1 MSIDVIKAD
10 LLPGG
15 DSQIALDRDVVSI
28 WWADLDWFDTA
39 ITSALSDL
47 SSDECE
53 RANRYHRLVDRSRFI
68 AARSC
73 LRRILGWY
81 VDVSPDL
88 LTFEHGQHGK
98 PRLGGDA
105 AFHDVRFNLA
115 HSDKMAVFAVAI
127 GRELGIDLEW
137 IGRDVSCL
145 EIARRMFAPV
155 EQQALETLTGEDRVR
170 AFYRCWTRKEAY
182 VKATGAG
189 LSVPLDS
196 FTVSVLPGDVCC
208 VGPNSVAPDHS
219 CRLIDISSNA
229 EFAATLAL
237 FDSVKPLPRIVHYR
251 WPEPFLNPGC
261 GRLEK
266 KTNESVC
273 EGATRPSL

>member
-1 MSIDVIKAD
+1 M
-10 LLPGG
+10 PGG
-15 DSQIALDRDVVSI
+15 VITANPTQGDDLRIVPDRDAVSV
-28 WWADLDWFDTA
+28 WWANLDWSATA

-47 SSDECE
+47 SPGECE
-53 RANRYHRLVDRSRFI
+53 RADRYHRPLDRSRFI
-68 AARSC
+68 AAHSC

-81 VDVSPDL
+81 VDVLPDL
-88 LTFEHGQHGK
+88 LTFEHGPHGK

-115 HSDKMAVFAVAI
+115 HSGKMAVFAVAI

-137 IGRDVSCL
+137 MGRNVSCL
-145 EIARRMFAPV
+145 EIARRMFAPA
-155 EQQALETLTGEDRVR
+155 EQQALEALTGEDRVR

-196 FTVSVLPGDVCC
+196 FAVSVLPGDVRCS
-208 VGPNSVAPDHS
+208 VPDSVAPDHS
-219 CRLIDISSNA
+219 CMLIDISSNA

-237 FDSVKPLPRIVHYR
+237 FDSVKPPPQIVQFC
-251 WPEPFLNPGC
+251 WPEPF
-261 GRLEK
+261 
-266 KTNESVC
+266 
-273 EGATRPSL
+273 